1 MKEIIKENFLTY
13 LQAIKLACHD
23 FTFTNRT
30 YETSGTEKG
39 LCIRVHFPCPL
50 SPMGMTQKHTRMN
63 VAKFPSLRERINRLW
78 QIHVEPSAATESTYL
93 RYTQQHSWILK
104 ALC

>member
-1 MKEIIKENFLTY
+1 MIAHLLIEHMRL
-13 LQAIKLACHD
+13 LAQK
-23 FTFTNRT
+23 
-30 YETSGTEKG
+30 KG

-50 SPMGMTQKHTRMN
+50 SPMGMIPKHTWMDA
-63 VAKFPSLRERINRLW
+63 AKFPSLQERINKLW
-78 QIHVEPSAATESTYL
+78 QIHVTEPSAATESTYL